1 MGGRCPPQ
9 NGSYDLYKA
18 VAPVLL
24 SWEETENK
32 NLASPTLG
40 RSSSTS
46 RTPASSPGW
55 PTQRFVQ
62 EQLASGQG
70 SWAPPLS
77 GSQTPTG
84 RCFLR
89 SLF

>member
-1 MGGRCPPQ
+1 MGRCLPQ
-9 NGSYDLYKA
+9 NGSYDLCKA

-24 SWEETENK
+24 SWEEMENK
-32 NLASPTLG
+32 NLASLTLG

-46 RTPASSPGW
+46 RTPALSPGP

-62 EQLASGQG
+62 EQRASGQG

-77 GSQTPTG
+77 GSQASIE